1 MLKGPK
7 YYKMSNIELATLMK
21 TYKLRVEL
29 GHDTKE
35 KGGEIYYSQLYKI
48 KSFCQNVPI
57 ANY

>member
-1 MLKGPK
+1 MQKGSK
-7 YYKMSNIELATLMK
+7 YFNMSNTDLATLMK

-48 KSFCQNVPI
+48 KSFCQEVPI